1 MFFVIIR
8 YMVEKRVGENKVD
21 NGGKKELTDQQR
33 VMMQKAMA
41 RGKEIVEFFNLGV
54 NLRLGVWQ

>member
-1 MFFVIIR
+1 
-8 YMVEKRVGENKVD
+8 MVEKRVGENKVD